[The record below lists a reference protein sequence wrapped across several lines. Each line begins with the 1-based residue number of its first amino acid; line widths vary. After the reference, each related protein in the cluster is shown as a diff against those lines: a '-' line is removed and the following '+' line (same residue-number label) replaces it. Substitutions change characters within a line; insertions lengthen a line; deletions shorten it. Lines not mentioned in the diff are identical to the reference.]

1 MFIFAIE
8 YEIDRLRNRK
18 RDNNMKK
25 ILYIILVCS
34 FLTSCVPSIYYQ
46 MYQTQPMSDNI
57 IVNENALVYEDDNC
71 AIIYDFWG
79 ENGDFSFVINN
90 KTTENLYLH
99 LDECFYVKNGFAYD
113 YYKIETTNLSFIFEN
128 NTKIEKRAICIPPK
142 YSKMISEYSI
152 NENIYRDCDLSLY
165 PNKNDNNTLNFT
177 KEDSPFVFG
186 NKLAYTV
193 GDSESIHRINNIF
206 YVSKISNYSNKEITE
221 LVVIKD
227 YCGNTYY
234 NYEERSFKD
243 SGPDKFYIKYEYDP
257 NSNSIKYKH

>member
-1 MFIFAIE
+1 
-8 YEIDRLRNRK
+8 
-18 RDNNMKK
+18 
-25 ILYIILVCS
+25 
-34 FLTSCVPSIYYQ
+34 

-152 NENIYRDCDLSLY
+152 NENIYRDCDLFLY
-165 PNKNDNNTLNFT
+165 PNKNDNNTLDFT
-177 KEDSPFVFG
+177 KDNSPIVFG
-186 NKLAYTV
+186 NKLAYSI
-193 GDSESIHRINNIF
+193 GDSETIIRINNDF
-206 YVSKISNYSNKEITE
+206 YVSKISNYPIDLIMIEVPVEICGKKITYKTE
-221 LVVIKD
+221 RVFKNSGPTQFYIQ
-227 YCGNTYY
+227 Y
-234 NYEERSFKD
+234 NYDYRYDDKPNNPMYYER
-243 SGPDKFYIKYEYDP
+243 Y
-257 NSNSIKYKH
+257 